1 VVEPNPPGLNPRFG
15 VGVIYLQLIILSM
28 VDDVPVD
35 SETLFDQLRESQ
47 DQDGSLSHVLIG

>member
-15 VGVIYLQLIILSM
+15 VGVIYLQLIILSV

-47 DQDGSLSHVLIG
+47 DQDGTVFRMCS